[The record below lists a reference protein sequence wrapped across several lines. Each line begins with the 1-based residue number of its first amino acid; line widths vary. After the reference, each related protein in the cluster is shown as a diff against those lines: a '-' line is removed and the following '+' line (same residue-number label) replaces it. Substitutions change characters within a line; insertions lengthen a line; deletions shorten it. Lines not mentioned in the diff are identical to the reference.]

1 MTQTDELLLASAF
14 ENLKILIN
22 DQNNKMVSAK
32 GKEISRVIKMQKFGF
47 SFEGYFE
54 YTVEGLSDVIS
65 SIWNGIVK
73 VLKRIAKA
81 ITDFL
86 FGESKKNKTIFE
98 MTLRIEKKLDVI
110 YKARSEITKKIATIA
125 ASRDSVDNDLYQ
137 DVTDKKIN
145 IKNQH
150 CEAFMASNGHFDT
163 SVHHMKT
170 IISLYEKKMAANEVF
185 DHVLAGTIGV
195 DPTRADLGYWENL
208 GHFTTDGSK
217 DGIIVKKYKDYLKA
231 ISDHSSTS
239 DDSVFYTVKL
249 SEIKAMDITFK
260 QSAIEKSTS
269 NSMSKNASLFDK
281 VNSQEQHRLGIIT
294 IEEIK
299 DMCDTI
305 IALSTK
311 LTSSLTARQ
320 HIATVILNTAN
331 KLDSAI
337 KAHKLDE
344 KFNPETMAYVK
355 MVYMVITGFVQYPDL
370 VNYINSFSHFCDEC
384 IDLYYKILN
393 VPLK

>member
-1 MTQTDELLLASAF
+1 MT
-14 ENLKILIN
+14 
-22 DQNNKMVSAK
+22 V
-32 GKEISRVIKMQKFGF
+32 
-47 SFEGYFE
+47 
-54 YTVEGLSDVIS
+54 
-65 SIWNGIVK
+65 
-73 VLKRIAKA
+73 
-81 ITDFL
+81 
-86 FGESKKNKTIFE
+86 
-98 MTLRIEKKLDVI
+98 RIEKKLDII
-110 YKARSEITKKIATIA
+110 YKARSEITMKMAMIA

-137 DVTDKKIN
+137 DVTDKKIS
-145 IKNQH
+145 IKNQQ
-150 CEAFMASNGHFDT
+150 CEAFMASNGHFVT
-163 SVHHMKT
+163 SVHHMKA
-170 IISLYEKKMAANEVF
+170 IISLYEKKLAANEVF
-185 DHVLAGTIGV
+185 DHLLSDIINV

-217 DGIIVKKYKDYLKA
+217 DGVIVKKYKDYLKA

-260 QSAIEKSTS
+260 QSGIEKSTN

-305 IALSTK
+305 KALSTK
-311 LTSSLTARQ
+311 LNSAIIARQ
-320 HIATVILNTAN
+320 HIVTVINNAAN
-331 KLDSAI
+331 KLDSGI

-344 KFNPETMAYVK
+344 KFNPETMSYVK

-384 IDLYYKILN
+384 VDLYYKILN